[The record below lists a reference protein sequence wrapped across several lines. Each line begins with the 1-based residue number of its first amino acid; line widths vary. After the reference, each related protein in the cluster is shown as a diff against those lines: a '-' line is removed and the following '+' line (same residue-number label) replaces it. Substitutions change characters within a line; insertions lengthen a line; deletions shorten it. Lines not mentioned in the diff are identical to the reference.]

1 MSLTIEEILF
11 RVRAKFDEVGINDSD
26 FQDQDKDD
34 SEMDQIIIDKII
46 PSLSY
51 ILINCSSEFLEG
63 SLSYLTEGFLIDE
76 KLVGHLTY
84 PDNVIRV
91 VNAKLSSWT
100 KSCKNYVTEDSDI
113 YAMQSDKY
121 ACGTYERPIL
131 ALANSSTGREFQ
143 FFHAKASDDT
153 LSTFCYI
160 SKPAITDDGKG
171 LKAVQVPEKLVD
183 AFIYFTAALSM
194 QAYNNELYEI
204 LSSTSQ
210 SLMGYAIKR
219 E

>member
-11 RVRAKFDEVGINDSD
+11 RVRAKFDEVGINDAD

-46 PSLSY
+46 PSLRY
-51 ILINCSSEFLEG
+51 ILMNCALEFLDG
-63 SLSYLTEGFLIDE
+63 SLSYITEDFSVDSD
-76 KLVGHLTY
+76 LVGHLDS
-84 PDNVIRV
+84 PDNVIRI

-100 KSCKNYVTEDSDI
+100 RSCKNYITEDSDI

-121 ACGTYERPIL
+121 ACGTYERPVL
-131 ALANSSTGREFQ
+131 ALVSKSTGREFQ
-143 FFHAKASDDT
+143 FFHAKTTGDT
-153 LSTFCYI
+153 LSVFCCVLEPTI
-160 SKPAITDDGKG
+160 EDDGKG
-171 LKAVQVPEKLVD
+171 LKIVSVPEKLVD

-194 QAYNNELYEI
+194 QAYNNQLYEV